1 MDYVEPKVSKVF
13 NAIAPVYNMF
23 FNMQVKYFETIL
35 NRVETVI
42 DISQYQSIIDVGC
55 GTGALCRVLNQRG
68 FEVTGIDSSKNM
80 IKIAKKR
87 LMSSDIKLHL
97 ANALERTPFPD
108 KSFDMAISSYT
119 VHGLNEFERRK
130 LYTEMN
136 RLAKHQVIFHDYNQ
150 KRAFYISIAEW
161 LEGGN
166 YFNFIKRAK
175 MEMAESFKEV
185 KVFDVDRRAA
195 WYICTPYS

>member
-1 MDYVEPKVSKVF
+1 
-13 NAIAPVYNMF
+13 
-23 FNMQVKYFETIL
+23 MQVKYFGTIL
-35 NRVETVI
+35 DRVETVI

-68 FEVTGIDSSKNM
+68 FKVTGIDSQKYDKDSQ
-80 IKIAKKR
+80 KR
-87 LMSSDIKLHL
+87 LMSSDIKLHQ

-119 VHGLNEFERRK
+119 VHGLNESDRRK

-150 KRAFYISIAEW
+150 NRAFYISIAEW

-175 MEMAESFKEV
+175 MEIAESFKEV